1 MIRKYLA
8 IFLGLAAAAFAQKVT
23 GPIPVTADSHPFL
36 AAEQNVRPMDLSKIG
51 YVEEE
56 FLVSGTAN
64 VYDYAADGSLT
75 VKTADAP
82 YTTRILV
89 RRPADAS
96 KFNGSV
102 VVELPNTAR
111 RFDWTMLWG
120 YVHNYVTDSGAAWVG
135 ITMPGAIQGVKKF
148 NPTRYAALSFAN
160 PAPNEACAA
169 GGRGGPG
176 RGGNATSPDE
186 DGLRF
191 DAISQ
196 VGALLKSGNLP
207 GLKAARVYLTTQ
219 GADIVTY
226 AQAIQPRAKVYDGFV
241 IKSPGGPGRV
251 SRCASAGPQD
261 AGNYLHNVGVPVIGV
276 LTQGEV
282 LASQPYLRA
291 DSDDPADRFRLYEI
305 AGAAH
310 IDAAPYI
317 ALPSVADQ
325 NAAGGSQGT
334 PDWPFNARCE
344 PEIALQQ
351 LPLQSYVLNAAF
363 SALDLWVK
371 KGTPAPKAGR
381 MEVSGAGTPDAKIAL
396 DQFGNGLGGLRSP
409 YVDVPTATYFTTTPG
424 PGTCREL
431 GYDTKFDWARL
442 DATYGSH
449 KNYAAKVTQSI
460 DRMAKERFLT
470 EADAKRMKAELLPA
484 AH

>member
-1 MIRKYLA
+1 MTRKA
-8 IFLGLAAAAFAQKVT
+8 WVVFLVFAVSALAQKVT
-23 GPIPVTADSHPFL
+23 GPLPVTGDSHPFL
-36 AAEQNVRPMDLSKIG
+36 AAGQNLRPLDLSQIG

-64 VYDYAADGSLT
+64 VYDYAADGALT

-96 KFNGSV
+96 RFNGAV

-135 ITMPGAIQGVKKF
+135 ITMPGAVQGLKKF
-148 NPTRYAALSFAN
+148 NPARYAALAFSN
-160 PAPNEACAA
+160 PTPDAACAA
-169 GGRGGPG
+169 GPGRGA

-191 DAISQ
+191 DAITQ

-207 GLKAARVYLTTQ
+207 GLRAQRVYLTTQ
-219 GADIVTY
+219 GGDAVTY
-226 AQAIQPRAKVYDGFV
+226 AEAVQPRAKVYDGFV
-241 IKSPGGPGRV
+241 IKSPGGPSRI
-251 SRCASAGPQD
+251 SRCASAPPQD
-261 AGNYLHNVGVPVIGV
+261 AANYLRNVGVPVIGV

-291 DSDDPADRFRLYEI
+291 DSDDPADRVRIYEI

-325 NAAGGSQGT
+325 NAAGGAQGT
-334 PDWPFNARCE
+334 PDWPFAARCE

-351 LPLQSYVLNAAF
+351 LPLQAYVLNAAF
-363 SALDLWVK
+363 AALDEWVK

-381 MEVSGAGTPDAKIAL
+381 MEIAGAGTPDAKIAL
-396 DQFGNGLGGLRSP
+396 DRFGNGLGGLRSP

-431 GYDTKFDWARL
+431 GFETRFDWARV
-442 DATYGSH
+442 DALYGSFR
-449 KNYAAKVTQSI
+449 NYAAKVTQFV
-460 DRMAKERFLT
+460 DRMTKERFLT
-470 EADAKRMKAELLPA
+470 EADARRMKAELLPA
-484 AH
+484 AR